1 LTLNGFLFII
11 GAVLWSAY
19 VIVVRILSSK
29 GKCLMR
35 QRIMIFAALAL
46 GILLTAQPSA
56 AQVYYGA
63 PERHV
68 EITPFIGY
76 TLNTT
81 TIVGYGEIKTDDGVA
96 YGGTIGF
103 DVNPGQQVEF
113 LYFHQ
118 STVSHF
124 NSQSIY
130 YSSFDFDVSFNYFMI
145 GFVYEPNY
153 RAKTRA
159 FFRVG
164 GGAGWASPSYQG
176 LEDTWRPAMDLAL
189 GLKIYPTD
197 KIGIR
202 RADAPGVHRWR
213 AVCRNRR
220 CWCRGQRGNPYCP
233 VQLLCGIDRRSL
245 VFRILTVDP
254 GAGR

>member
-1 LTLNGFLFII
+1 LTLNSILFII
-11 GAVLWSAY
+11 GAVLRSAH
-19 VIVVRILSSK
+19 VIVVRKLSSK

-81 TIVGYGEIKTDDGVA
+81 TLVGYGEIKTDDGVA

-118 STVSHF
+118 STQSHF
-124 NSQSIY
+124 NAQSIY

-145 GFVYEPNY
+145 GFAYEPNY
-153 RAKTRA
+153 RAKTRP

-164 GGAGWASPSYQG
+164 GGAWWASPSYQG
-176 LEDTWRPAMDLAL
+176 LEDTWRVAMDLAL
-189 GLKIYPTD
+189 GLKIYPAD

-202 RADAPGVHRWR
+202 LQAGVLM
-213 AVCRNRR
+213 
-220 CWCRGQRGNPYCP
+220 P
-233 VQLLCGIDRRSL
+233 L
-245 VFRILTVDP
+245 VFTGGGLYVGTG
-254 GAGR
+254 GAGVGVSAGIPIAQFNFSAGLIVVL